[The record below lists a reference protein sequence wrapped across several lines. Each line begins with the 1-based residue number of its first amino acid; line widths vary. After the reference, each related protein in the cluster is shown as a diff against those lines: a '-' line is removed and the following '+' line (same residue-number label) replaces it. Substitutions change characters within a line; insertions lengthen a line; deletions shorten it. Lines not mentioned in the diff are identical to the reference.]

1 MHSLISFKIII
12 EKKEKIN
19 NNEILEKKEK
29 RKHRKKSIERIQNRK
44 NRRLGMEIK
53 IFSTKNIYFKELSDY
68 KEEEKK

>member
-1 MHSLISFKIII
+1 MKYQ
-12 EKKEKIN
+12 K
-19 NNEILEKKEK
+19 KKEK
-29 RKHRKKSIERIQNRK
+29 RKHKKKSIERIQNRK